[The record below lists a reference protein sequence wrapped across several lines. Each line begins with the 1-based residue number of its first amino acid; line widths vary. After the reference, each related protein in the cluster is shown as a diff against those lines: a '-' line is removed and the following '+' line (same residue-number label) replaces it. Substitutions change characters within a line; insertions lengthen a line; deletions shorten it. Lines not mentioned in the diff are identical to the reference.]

1 MPRMDRAST
10 TAYDDVFYPGH
21 PFDET
26 HPDHLATLA
35 SLYGMKPAP
44 VPCCRVLELGC
55 GVGGNLVPMAYQWPD
70 STFVGIDLSGGSI
83 AHGSRTVAAIGLKNV
98 RLRQFDIMEVGAE
111 FGEFDY
117 IIAHGVYSW
126 VPQVVREKIL
136 SIFKTNLAPQGVAY
150 VSYNAY
156 PGSYQREIARAAML
170 YGARQIADPAAKVR
184 QSRALMQF
192 LVEATPED
200 ELYGLMLRGQDAR
213 VKRMSDELLYHDDLN
228 EISTPSWLHE
238 VAGSAADHG
247 LQYLC
252 DATFSRSN
260 LHNYSQRVVEQLG
273 RIPDAEVVMRE
284 QYLDFVEGHGFRK
297 TLLCHNDVALC
308 RGIEPRCVEGYWL
321 AGSPRPVARD
331 TDPLA
336 AGETLFKTAAGH
348 ALATDHRL
356 GKAALLCL
364 GERWPQALRFADLL
378 QDALGRLG
386 PEADEVVRNLDE
398 ESEALAAGLFRAF
411 AAGHVQLHLHPPPLT
426 TAISERPR
434 ASLLAR
440 HEAAAGSFLTS
451 LRHIAVVMDDPGIR
465 ALLPLLDGSRT
476 MDDIVRD
483 LNDALTR
490 ASSGF
495 GEERAEPPSDS
506 PRVTSETVANHLKT
520 LAVLGF
526 LMA

>member
-1 MPRMDRAST
+1 MDHAPT
-10 TAYDDVFYPGH
+10 TAYDEVFYPGH

-35 SLYGMKPAP
+35 TLYGMKPAP

-70 STFVGIDLSGGSI
+70 STFVGIDLSGASI
-83 AHGSRTVAAIGLKNV
+83 AEGSRTVAAIGLKNV
-98 RLRQFDIMEVGAE
+98 RLRQLDIMDVGAE
-111 FGEFDY
+111 FGKFDY

-126 VPQVVREKIL
+126 VPEVVREKIL

-170 YGARQIADPAAKVR
+170 YRAGQTANPAEKVR
-184 QSRALMQF
+184 QSRAVMQF

-200 ELYGLMLRGQDAR
+200 ELYGLILRGQNAR
-213 VKRMSDELLYHDDLN
+213 VKQMTDELLYHDDLN
-228 EISTPSWLHE
+228 EISTPSWLYE
-238 VAGSAADHG
+238 VAESAADHG

-252 DATFSRSN
+252 DATFSRSH
-260 LHNYSQRVVEQLG
+260 LHNYSQKVVEQLG
-273 RIPDAEVVMRE
+273 RIPEAEVVMRE

-297 TLLCHNDVALC
+297 TLLCHDDVDLC
-308 RGIEPRCVEGYWL
+308 RRIEPRCVEGYYL
-321 AGSPRPVARD
+321 AGSPRPVSLD

-336 AGETLFKTAAGH
+336 VGETLFKTATGH

-356 GKAALLCL
+356 GKAALMCL

-378 QDALGRLG
+378 QQALGRLG
-386 PEADEVVRNLDE
+386 PEADQVMRNFDE

-426 TAISERPR
+426 TAIGERPR

-440 HEAAAGSFLTS
+440 HEAVTASFLTS
-451 LRHIAVVMDDPGIR
+451 LRHIAVVIEDPEIR

-476 MDDIVRD
+476 LTEIVPD
-483 LNDALTR
+483 LNDALSR
-490 ASSGF
+490 ASPGSGDD
-495 GEERAEPPSDS
+495 RAEPRSDS
-506 PRVTSETVANHLKT
+506 PRVTSETVENHLKA